1 MQVCGAQP
9 LKPGASKIVGLP
21 FTIHTVLANPNGGL
35 EWNGSLPPLRVRL
48 GYDQDL
54 LDRLG
59 IDEGRLVILRLN
71 GQRIWQPLPTA
82 GRSFAL
88 DWIAAR
94 PQSWSAQGE
103 VYALGYGP
111 ATLLL
116 PLVARGP

>member
-1 MQVCGAQP
+1 
-9 LKPGASKIVGLP
+9 
-21 FTIHTVLANPNGGL
+21 
-35 EWNGSLPPLRVRL
+35 LPPLRVRL

-59 IDEGRLVILRLN
+59 IDEGWLVILRLD
-71 GQRIWQPLPTA
+71 GQGIWQPLPTA

-111 ATLLL
+111 ARLLL